1 MHICSK
7 DNFKALLEEA
17 AGLGWDLS
25 ATSSKIPLSISF
37 QQVLDFHFLCTVNIS
52 VASDNFNHIYFAM

>member
-25 ATSSKIPLSISF
+25 ATSSKIPLSIPF
-37 QQVLDFHFLCTVNIS
+37 QVLDFCFLCALNIS
-52 VASDNFNHIYFAM
+52 VTSDNFDLIYYFAI